1 MNISVWRR
9 RLAECLAL
17 VVMILFVVVDNPTRA
32 NATTNGW
39 NDPVPLGNPAA
50 AWLASGC
57 NGQTAYSAGL
67 YHTGR
72 DYWGELGAPVRS
84 LGAGVVKANMD
95 FGTGFARAVFVQ
107 HEAVD
112 GTKFVALYGH
122 VDSIITANTTV
133 AAGEQIG
140 TLALLTGTETH
151 LHLGLVPGTS
161 YPATSWGRLV
171 CNQWPNTN
179 GFTDPVAFLAAHP
192 GSGGTSAPSDNYFH
206 GTPPDNAVIEN
217 YDGGLH
223 KYVALGGSLI
233 YISETEYIWN
243 YIHEMEVKILSGQFH
258 VTVRMHNN
266 DIHAIEYGFGGN
278 RSHVPADGS
287 FFYERGSQQQYV
299 MRFGYA
305 FPVNGMGELE
315 YLGGVNRAVMVPPG
329 TAQRLSGTP
338 VIPND
343 VLFRALGPTLY
354 HEVNGTGFW
363 VPNTPTADCIRVA
376 KHAEFRPV
384 PDSLLANQQAA
395 GRLSMQ
401 PTNCTFPHGQVLYGQ
416 PSGRQAIVLYGKG
429 FAIGSPQ
436 EAAAIGAVNLAQP
449 VADQTI
455 DMLLGLASQVPDGHV
470 FRAGLET
477 AAYQYASGTLRP
489 IDAPLLRD
497 CLLVGGNLGSA
508 EEVVPQ
514 SFIAAFAVGASAS
527 CQLDNRQLLGPDGA
541 SVGYIKDGTRHWVP
555 NPAVRDCLAARSG
568 TGQPVQASSLL
579 WNSYSQGS
587 NAYCPYHLEPGLNF
601 VQEQGSPIVWLVG
614 PAAGGAGMKRHA
626 GSLCVPDPYTT
637 PIKVAHVFMVPAGET
652 AGLAQGADWWPTGAD
667 CQALPG

>member
-1 MNISVWRR
+1 M
-9 RLAECLAL
+9 
-17 VVMILFVVVDNPTRA
+17 
-32 NATTNGW
+32 
-39 NDPVPLGNPAA
+39 
-50 AWLASGC
+50 
-57 NGQTAYSAGL
+57 
-67 YHTGR
+67 
-72 DYWGELGAPVRS
+72 
-84 LGAGVVKANMD
+84 AGV
-95 FGTGFARAVFVQ
+95 G
-107 HEAVD
+107 
-112 GTKFVALYGH
+112 
-122 VDSIITANTTV
+122 S
-133 AAGEQIG
+133 
-140 TLALLTGTETH
+140 
-151 LHLGLVPGTS
+151 
-161 YPATSWGRLV
+161 PATAVGSYSNGLIADKALAYVGQWGGNACRDAGKFQSGQCKQFV
-171 CNQWPNTN
+171 NCI
-179 GFTDPVAFLAAHP
+179 VAMV
-192 GSGGTSAPSDNYFH
+192 SGGTQWPVDPGQNYQNGYSGAGGIEVTLANAVKGDIMQLGQADTDATTGNLHTAIVVENKGNGLLSVVDSNYNYDEVVSQHDYTPRPGARFWRMGTVSGNGGGAAPDNYFH

-217 YDGGLH
+217 HDGGLH

-233 YISETEYIWN
+233 YVPETEYIWN
-243 YIHEMEVKILSGQFH
+243 YIHEMEVKIPSGSFH
-258 VTVRMHNN
+258 EIVWMHND

-338 VIPND
+338 GIPND
-343 VLFRALGPTLY
+343 VLFRSLGPTLY

-637 PIKVAHVFMVPAGET
+637 PIKAAHVFMVPAGET
-652 AGLAQGADWWPTGAD
+652 AGLVQGADWWPTGAD